1 MPHIVPYDPRRP
13 RLLETDPTLR
23 EGGAGGYAEPTHE
36 SAGLR
41 EYFAI
46 FRRHPWLILGMV
58 FAATAVTF
66 YRVGTAPPR
75 FGATSTVK
83 LADTRRAVTGL
94 SEGSPYGEMMGR
106 ETDLLASQIQVLL
119 SRQLAGEA
127 VDQAGLR
134 LAPAPEQPYV
144 AEIRDIVVGASTS
157 ASSLRFT
164 FGPDGYAVQGSG
176 SPVVSRYGQSLD
188 VNGVTLTVSGQP
200 RVSGTVYQVMSR
212 DGAVGTLLGGLRAS
226 PRAHTDIIDLNYTG
240 SEPHYAQAVANTV
253 ALAFQLHSAQ
263 SAQQQSK
270 RRRLFLEEQLQQ
282 TGAQL
287 QKAMNDYSNY
297 RSRRQVFS
305 SREKA
310 SAQQT
315 GLINVEMRRAD
326 LDAQKRTYESLLA
339 QAQRSRQGSEGSFRA
354 LMSAPGTASNP
365 AIQQLWGRLNS
376 YESARDSLTTVG
388 AASSNPDLV
397 AINSLIGSTTAKIV
411 AAVRSQIQGLD
422 AQIASLDNMKART
435 TAEMSTAPATES
447 EEAQLGQQVQNIQK
461 IEDRLQEEYQNAKMT
476 EAVEAGQVEIVD
488 LADLPGGPLAE
499 DRNRK
504 IVLGV
509 LIGLMLGLGSAILVD
524 GMNTSIRRRDDLERL
539 LQVPG
544 LAVIPRFVPSAS
556 AARRIAAALPS
567 RSGNGNGSRSRAERV
582 AGLVTVHDA
591 RSSSAEAFR
600 TLRTNLMFSQAV
612 QTLRTIVI
620 TSPSPGEG
628 KTTTASNLAVSFAHQ
643 GMRVLLLDCDLRR
656 AKIHSLF
663 GVPRSPGLTELLIG
677 QETQEAAIR
686 DTSVA
691 GLYLLTSG
699 KLPPNPAELLGGAAM
714 RKTLESLSEA
724 FDLIVVDTPPL
735 LAASDASI
743 LATIADGALLVVQAG
758 STETE
763 AGQQALQQLSAVGA
777 RVVGAVLNDPDA
789 KVQKYGAYY
798 RYEYASHS

>member
-1 MPHIVPYDPRRP
+1 MAHIVPYDPRRP

-23 EGGAGGYAEPTHE
+23 EGGAGGYTEPTRE

-41 EYFAI
+41 EYLAI

-58 FAATAVTF
+58 FAAAAVTF
-66 YRVGTAPPR
+66 YRVETAPSR
-75 FGATSTVK
+75 FRATSTVK
-83 LADTRRAVTGL
+83 LTDTRRAVTGL
-94 SEGSPYGEMMGR
+94 SEGSPDGERMGR

-134 LAPAPEQPYV
+134 LAPAPEQPY
-144 AEIRDIVVGASTS
+144 ATEIRNIVVGSSTS

-176 SPVVSRYGQSLD
+176 SPVVSRYGQPLEVD
-188 VNGVTLTVSGQP
+188 GVTLTVSGQP
-200 RVSGTVYQVMSR
+200 RVSGTVYHVMSR
-212 DGAVGTLLGGLRAS
+212 DAAVGSLLGGLRAT
-226 PRAHTDIIDLNYTG
+226 PRPHTDIIDVDYTG
-240 SEPHYAQAVANTV
+240 SEPHYAQTVANTV

-263 SAQQQSK
+263 NAQQQSK
-270 RRRLFLEEQLQQ
+270 RRRVFLEEQLQQ
-282 TGAQL
+282 TGTQL
-287 QKAMNDYSNY
+287 QKAINDYSNY

-305 SREKA
+305 SKEKA
-310 SAQQT
+310 SAQQS
-315 GLINVEMRRAD
+315 GLINIEMRRAD

-339 QAQRSRQGSEGSFRA
+339 QSQRSRQSSEGSFRA

-365 AIQQLWGRLNS
+365 VILQLYGRLNS
-376 YESARDSLTTVG
+376 YESARDSLTTAG
-388 AASSNPDLV
+388 AAGSNPDLV

-422 AQIASLDNMKART
+422 AQIASLDTMKAGT
-435 TAEMSTAPATES
+435 AAEMSTGPATEA
-447 EEAQLGQQVQNIQK
+447 EEGQLSQQVQNIQK

-488 LADLPGGPLAE
+488 LAELPGGPLAE
-499 DRNRK
+499 GRSRN
-504 IVLGV
+504 IALGV
-509 LIGLMLGLGSAILVD
+509 LIGVMLGFGSAILVD
-524 GMNTSIRRRDDLERL
+524 GMNTSIRRRDDIERL

-567 RSGNGNGSRSRAERV
+567 RSGNGNGSRSRPQRAS
-582 AGLVTVHDA
+582 GLVTVHDA
-591 RSSSAEAFR
+591 RSSSAEAYR

-612 QTLRTIVI
+612 QTLRTIVV

-628 KTTTASNLAVSFAHQ
+628 KTTTASNLAVSFAQQ
-643 GMRVLLLDCDLRR
+643 GMRVLLADCDFRR
-656 AKIHSLF
+656 AKIHSFF
-663 GVPRSPGLTELLIG
+663 GVPRSPGLTELLLG
-677 QETQEAAIR
+677 QATQESVIR
-686 DTSVA
+686 DASVT

-699 KLPPNPAELLGGAAM
+699 NLPPNPAELLGSETM
-714 RKTLESLSEA
+714 RKILESLSEA
-724 FDLIVVDTPPL
+724 FDLIVIDTPPL

-743 LATIADGALLVVQAG
+743 LATLADGALLVVKAG
-758 STETE
+758 ATEIE

-777 RVVGAVLNDPDA
+777 RVVGVVLNDPDA

-798 RYEYASHS
+798 RYEYASQT

>member
-1 MPHIVPYDPRRP
+1 MAHIVPYDPRRP

-23 EGGAGGYAEPTHE
+23 EGGAGGYTEPTPE

-66 YRVGTAPPR
+66 YRVGTAPPSFR
-75 FGATSTVK
+75 ATSTVK

-94 SEGSPYGEMMGR
+94 SEGSPYGERMGR
-106 ETDLLASQIQVLL
+106 ETDLVASQIQVLL

-144 AEIRDIVVGASTS
+144 TEIRNIVVGSLTS

-176 SPVVSRYGQSLD
+176 SPVVSRYGQPID
-188 VNGVTLTVSGQP
+188 VDGVTLTVSGQP
-200 RVSGTVYQVMSR
+200 RVSGTVYHVMSR
-212 DGAVGTLLGGLRAS
+212 GAAVGSLLGGLRAT
-226 PRAHTDIIDLNYTG
+226 PRAHTDIIDLDYTG

-263 SAQQQSK
+263 NAQQQSK
-270 RRRLFLEEQLQQ
+270 RRRVFLEEQLQQ

-287 QKAMNDYSNY
+287 QKAMNDYSTY

-305 SREKA
+305 SKEKA
-310 SAQQT
+310 SAQQS

-435 TAEMSTAPATES
+435 AAEMSTAPATET
-447 EEAQLGQQVQNIQK
+447 EEGQLSQQVQNIQK

-499 DRNRK
+499 GRSRK
-504 IVLGV
+504 IAVGV
-509 LIGLMLGLGSAILVD
+509 LIGVMLGFGSAILVD
-524 GMNTSIRRRDDLERL
+524 GMNTSIRRRDDLERV

-544 LAVIPRFVPSAS
+544 LAVIPRFVPSGS
-556 AARRIAAALPS
+556 AAKRIAASLPG
-567 RSGNGNGSRSRAERV
+567 GNGNGSRSRSRRN

-591 RSSSAEAFR
+591 RSSSAEAYR

-628 KTTTASNLAVSFAHQ
+628 KTTTAANLAVSFAQQ
-643 GMRVLLLDCDLRR
+643 GMRVLLADCDLRR

-663 GVPRSPGLTELLIG
+663 GVPRSPGLTELLVG
-677 QETQEAAIR
+677 QETQEAVIR
-686 DTSVA
+686 DTSVT

-699 KLPPNPAELLGGAAM
+699 NLPPNPAELLGGAMM

-724 FDLIVVDTPPL
+724 FDLIVLDTPPL

-743 LATIADGALLVVQAG
+743 LATIADGALLVVRAG
-758 STETE
+758 ATE
-763 AGQQALQQLSAVGA
+763 AEAGHQALQQLSAVGA

-798 RYEYASHS
+798 RYEYASQS